1 MILIKIFTAVLFS
14 TLLLSQAAFALTKT
28 ITITVTPGVTLTTTC
43 ATPDPT
49 TSGVCDIA
57 DTAAIGTTVATF
69 TVANGHSAPTVTD
82 STGQFVLKGTASP
95 FSIVTAKSPLV
106 DGNVNV
112 TITAQ

>member
-1 MILIKIFTAVLFS
+1 MIKIFTAVLFS

-28 ITITVTPGVTLTTTC
+28 ITITVTPGVTITATC
-43 ATPDPT
+43 VTPDPT
-49 TSGVCDIA
+49 TGACDIV
-57 DTAAIGTTVATF
+57 DTAAVGTTVATF

-82 STGQFVLKGTASP
+82 STGQFILKGTASP

-106 DGNVNV
+106 DGNISI